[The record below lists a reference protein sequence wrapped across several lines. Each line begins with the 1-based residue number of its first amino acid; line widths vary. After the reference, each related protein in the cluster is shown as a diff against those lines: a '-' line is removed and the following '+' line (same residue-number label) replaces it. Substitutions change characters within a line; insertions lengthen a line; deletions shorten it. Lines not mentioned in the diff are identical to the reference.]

1 MGRGARDNRP
11 YVKPVEKIELSKE
24 NIPLRAVAAVVF
36 LLIGVGALTYAVSQ
50 FFSTEPGWQTIEAGT
65 SEGPT
70 CGDEFVLLYEAGAS
84 GRSAREEGRDL
95 SQLYTRACRTAF
107 QLFHTE
113 LTFEGVV
120 SLKEINDRPNE
131 ALEVDPALYQAFEAV
146 RAAGDRSVY
155 LGPVY
160 ARYND
165 LFYCGDDSQLT
176 DFDPRL
182 SPEVAEE
189 YAAVA
194 AFAGDP
200 ASIDVELLG
209 DNRIRLRVSEEYLA
223 YARENGV
230 QRFLDFGW
238 MKNAFVADYLADTLA
253 EGGFTNGAVSSVDG
267 FARCLDGREGRYG
280 LNLLGQLEEGRA
292 VQAGTVEYQG
302 PMSLVSLRSFPAVA
316 GDETRYY
323 RLKNGQVRTLYLDPA
338 DGLCRGAADFLA
350 VYSAGRSCAQLA
362 MEAAPVFIAETLDRA
377 ALERLAS
384 EGVSAVSCQD
394 RTIWAGDPSL
404 TVSGLYQGFTLTRG

>member
-131 ALEVDPALYQAFEAV
+131 ALEVDPALYRAFEAV
-146 RAAGDRSVY
+146 
-155 LGPVY
+155 L
-160 ARYND
+160 
-165 LFYCGDDSQLT
+165 
-176 DFDPRL
+176 
-182 SPEVAEE
+182 
-189 YAAVA
+189 
-194 AFAGDP
+194 
-200 ASIDVELLG
+200 
-209 DNRIRLRVSEEYLA
+209 
-223 YARENGV
+223 
-230 QRFLDFGW
+230 
-238 MKNAFVADYLADTLA
+238 
-253 EGGFTNGAVSSVDG
+253 
-267 FARCLDGREGRYG
+267 
-280 LNLLGQLEEGRA
+280 
-292 VQAGTVEYQG
+292 
-302 PMSLVSLRSFPAVA
+302 
-316 GDETRYY
+316 
-323 RLKNGQVRTLYLDPA
+323 
-338 DGLCRGAADFLA
+338 
-350 VYSAGRSCAQLA
+350 
-362 MEAAPVFIAETLDRA
+362 
-377 ALERLAS
+377 
-384 EGVSAVSCQD
+384 
-394 RTIWAGDPSL
+394 
-404 TVSGLYQGFTLTRG
+404 